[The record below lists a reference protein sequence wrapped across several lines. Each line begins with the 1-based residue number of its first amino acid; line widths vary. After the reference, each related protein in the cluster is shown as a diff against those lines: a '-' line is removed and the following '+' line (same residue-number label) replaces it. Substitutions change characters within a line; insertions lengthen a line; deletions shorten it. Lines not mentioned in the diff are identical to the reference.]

1 MTEAHPLAPY
11 LRRFLLEEVRIDRH
25 LSRNTQCSYRDTM
38 RLLLRF
44 MDDHQATAPTR
55 VTVEQITPELVRHF
69 LTFLEQERHS
79 VPATCNQRRAA
90 LHALFRFIARQTPE
104 LVDHAAQIHAL
115 PARRT
120 VAPVID
126 YLEKNEIDAVL
137 AVPDR
142 QHAQG
147 QRDYALLLFLYNT
160 GARAS
165 EAAHITVDALRLHD
179 PPSARLVGKGGK
191 TRVCPLWP
199 RTAATLQTL
208 LGSRRSVPPDAPVFL
223 NIRGQPL
230 TRFGIHTLVER
241 TVAKAAVTLPA
252 LASKHISP
260 HTVRHTTAV
269 HLLRAGVDINTI
281 RAWLGHVSLA
291 TTNRYAQVDLAM
303 KAKALATC
311 EIRAATESPRS
322 APAWRTDDQLM
333 AFLTSL

>member
-1 MTEAHPLAPY
+1 MTESHPLGPSV
-11 LRRFLLEEVRIDRH
+11 RRVLLEEVQIDRH

-44 MDDHQATAPTR
+44 MEDHHATAATR
-55 VTVEQITPELVRHF
+55 VTVEQITLELVRHF
-69 LTFLEQERHS
+69 LTFLEQERHNA
-79 VPATCNQRRAA
+79 PATCNQRRAA
-90 LHALFRFIARQTPE
+90 LHSLFRFIARQTPE
-104 LVDHAAQIHAL
+104 LVEHAAQIHAL
-115 PARRT
+115 PTRRT

-126 YLEKNEIDAVL
+126 YLEKDELEAVL

-142 QHAQG
+142 RHAQG

-165 EAAHITVDALRLHD
+165 EAAHTTVDALRLND
-179 PPSARLVGKGGK
+179 PSSVRLVGKGGK

-199 RTAATLQTL
+199 RTAMTLQTL

-223 NIRGQPL
+223 NVRGQPL

-241 TVAKAAVTLPA
+241 IVAKAAAALPT
-252 LASKHISP
+252 LASKNISP

-291 TTNRYAQVDLAM
+291 TTTRYAQVDVAM

-311 EIRAATESPRS
+311 EIRESTESPGS
-322 APAWRTDDQLM
+322 APSWRTDDQLM
-333 AFLTSL
+333 AFLTAL